1 MPAMLSLPVAPTAIG
16 AGAVVL
22 LVAASLLVR
31 RLRAGSTGRQVSGEE
46 RSELLHN
53 GLRAQA
59 TITSVRITSG
69 GRVYV
74 TTASAVDPVSG
85 RVTSYTQ
92 RGVRSVGRRG
102 EPVTVLV
109 DAKRPHIYLIVAS

>member
-1 MPAMLSLPVAPTAIG
+1 MLTLPVAPIAIG
-16 AGAVVL
+16 AGAIVL
-22 LVAASLLVR
+22 LVAVSLLVR
-31 RLRAGSTGRQVSGEE
+31 RLRNGPPGQQVSGEE
-46 RSELLHN
+46 RSALLHN

-59 TITSVRITSG
+59 TITSVRLTSG

-109 DAKRPHIYLIVAS
+109 DAARPHIYLIVAS